1 MRMNDET
8 LKQFVKD
15 ISAIREYI
23 NFINLVNKIEID
35 TPATDDNLLVDLR
48 DHLQKFGVSKKIFEY
63 KSITIS
69 LYGILEKSISLW
81 IKEYIS
87 HLPKI
92 INNYND
98 LSDGFRENHFDLSVK
113 LLALIGEK
121 KHAKYESLEKEKVL
135 AKLSSCIENPSS
147 FQLNSDA
154 FYPRSGNLKH
164 KKIVEALN
172 YLDIKLTA
180 ELKIVGRRPGGFL
193 CDVLPNIENRGDDL
207 FRLIDELV
215 TRRNDIAH
223 GEDID
228 DILSITEFDEY
239 IDFMEGYGIA
249 IFQTLTEKLIELEAN
264 YLYKKIDVSDIK
276 GIYKK
281 GSILCFTIEDNIVS
295 KGDSIIINLVEGGF
309 TKKEILNIQRDN
321 ESFET
326 LTATDPVDIG
336 IEVDKGVSSGQSFF
350 IKKSV
355 A

>member
-1 MRMNDET
+1 MNNEI
-8 LKQFVKD
+8 LKPFIKD

-35 TPATDDNLLVDLR
+35 TPAVDDDLLIGLR
-48 DHLQKFGVSKKIFEY
+48 DHLQRFGVSKKIFEY

-180 ELKIVGRRPGGFL
+180 SLKTVGQRPGGFL
-193 CDVLPNIENRGDDL
+193 CDAIPNIDNRGDDL

-228 DILSITEFDEY
+228 DILNITEFDEY
-239 IDFMEGYGIA
+239 IDFLEGYGIA

-264 YLYKKIDVSDIK
+264 YLYKKIDPSDVK
-276 GIYKK
+276 GIYKN
-281 GSILCFTIEDNIVS
+281 GSILCFTIENSVIS
-295 KGDSIIINLVEGGF
+295 KGDDIIVNLVEGGF
-309 TKKEILNIQRDN
+309 TKKEILNIQRN
-321 ESFET
+321 NQSFET
-326 LTATDPVDIG
+326 LTLTDPEDIG
-336 IEVDKGVSSGQSFF
+336 IEVDKGISLGQRFF
-350 IKKSV
+350 IKKTV